1 MSSVEDEIQN
11 LDKRWDHLNKNM
23 QTKLADIQ
31 DLEGQLRDYREEVKG
46 ADQRLSAVEIEL
58 NEIKAPVSDVE
69 EMKKHIQK
77 LEVLRGQLT
86 ELKPQ
91 VQSTLEM
98 GQNLQNNKPEVCYF
112 VSYQQDKNCLSAY
125 GRQFCVG
132 MILYSVTKLVHSRVR
147 RNQ

>member
-11 LDKRWDHLNKNM
+11 LDKRWDHMNKNM

-112 VSYQQDKNCLSAY
+112 VSYLTA
-125 GRQFCVG
+125 G
-132 MILYSVTKLVHSRVR
+132 
-147 RNQ
+147 